1 MRLLLLCAS
10 LVAIG
15 VWAKHVDLP
24 APYNDFCILNNH
36 TNRYDPGDQFNVP
49 WFTIDMDADPST
61 RWVEVATRYKEE
73 INELITTLV
82 DFITPLFPNALE
94 FVDGT
99 FAETIEKFPNPYRA
113 ELISISEAADVPI
126 GRIVLYNIFYEI
138 FTVCTSIVGQ
148 DPSGSMYHARNLDF
162 GLFLGWNPNAHEWEI
177 SQHLRKM
184 ILNVNW
190 MSQGK
195 VVFKSNH
202 FAGYIGIYNALK
214 PGAFSLT
221 ANERFM
227 AEGGLVG
234 ILRWLLD
241 EDPNGKWMT
250 MLARETMIVS
260 NTYQEAKD
268 RLMDIPMLSPVYY
281 ILGGVNPWEGAIIT
295 RSLDKTDQLNELDPH
310 DANGWYLLQT
320 NYDPDTDPL
329 YLDDRQTPGDACM
342 RNLTQKAVGF
352 EGIYNVLSSKT
363 NLNKLTTYT
372 VLMHVATGRFETI
385 IQGCPGDC
393 WPF

>member
-1 MRLLLLCAS
+1 MRLLVLCA
-10 LVAIG
+10 LVAG
-15 VWAKHVDLP
+15 FTWAKHVDLP
-24 APYNDFCILNNH
+24 APFTDFCILDNQ
-36 TNRYDPGDQFNVP
+36 TNRYDPGNQFNVP
-49 WFTIDMDADPST
+49 WFNIDMDADPST
-61 RWVEVATRYKEE
+61 RWVEVAKRYKEE
-73 INELITTLV
+73 IHELIETLV
-82 DFITPLFPNALE
+82 DFITPLVPNALE
-94 FVDGT
+94 FVDGV
-99 FAETIEKFPNPYRA
+99 FAETIEKFPSPYRE
-113 ELISISEAADVPI
+113 ELISISQNADVPI
-126 GRIVLYNIFYEI
+126 GQIVLYNIFYEI

-148 DPSGSMYHARNLDF
+148 DPAGNLYHARNLDF
-162 GLFLGWNPNAHEWEI
+162 GLFLGWNSSIHEWEI

-190 MSQGK
+190 MRNGK
-195 VVFKSNH
+195 VLFKSNH

-214 PGAFSLT
+214 PGMFSLT

-250 MLARETMIVS
+250 MLARETLEDANS
-260 NTYQEAKD
+260 YAEAKD
-268 RLMDIPMLSPVYY
+268 MLSNIPMLSPVYY

-295 RSLDKTDQLNELDPH
+295 RSLDKTDQTNILDPH
-310 DANGWYLLQT
+310 DPNGWYLLQT
-320 NYDPDTDPL
+320 NYDPDTEPL
-329 YLDDRQTPGDACM
+329 FLDDRQTPGDACM
-342 RNLTQKAVGF
+342 RKLSQKKMGF
-352 EGIYNVLSSKT
+352 EGLYNVLSSKT

-372 VLMHVATGRFETI
+372 VLMQVSTGRFETI